1 MQRRLVLDTLA
12 YVALNFAHEQ
22 TSQWQLA
29 LQMRHPTTGSP
40 QCDVVGFA
48 ALFSACE
55 EGRGSSP
62 LPASTPAA
70 RPERLW
76 GAEVTKM
83 EELQSRHGV
92 FVPVIKQMRS
102 QRVQSVQE
110 ILDFGLSFTRL
121 ALAVTIHGG
130 KTGEPLRTR
139 QRPTPLTTS
148 LISLPV
154 RPVQGTLPLEAHDFI
169 SNNRGINEGEDIPQE
184 VQTQVFESIRQDE
197 IKTPSSG
204 SFIEGI
210 SRTRWEDFLTL
221 SRKGW
226 RDNSLTTQSSS
237 LTGQA
242 AGFLQR
248 LGQTFR
254 DVLEFS
260 LASEGGA
267 ETFAATGLEQ
277 LLRLALQLQR
287 PEADRAA
294 ESLFFFASEVFHEAQ
309 SEMVL
314 ARGASCLRALVRT
327 VHSSATEPSWSTK
340 HIHLLVYL
348 SVQFAVYG
356 VFEKILPPIDA
367 ATRKLLLCP
376 VLPVDPPTG
385 VVYNFLR
392 KISTAPFKMLSF
404 ADADGGAK
412 VDGQGSSVRSA
423 SAPVH
428 AEEESPPPP
437 PRLKSAGALRGNVPE
452 VESDPVD
459 ADTVTSEDSNE
470 AVQDMP
476 EDVDS
481 EGFLQKDPLKPQIQH
496 VFEASDLD
504 VFFKVMLEP
513 WRVWD
518 AQVEAC
524 G

>member
-1 MQRRLVLDTLA
+1 MFGENHRGVIL
-12 YVALNFAHEQ
+12 LNSDQHNPK
-22 TSQWQLA
+22 LKKR
-29 LQMRHPTTGSP
+29 M
-40 QCDVVGFA
+40 
-48 ALFSACE
+48 
-55 EGRGSSP
+55 
-62 LPASTPAA
+62 
-70 RPERLW
+70 
-76 GAEVTKM
+76 
-83 EELQSRHGV
+83 
-92 FVPVIKQMRS
+92 
-102 QRVQSVQE
+102 
-110 ILDFGLSFTRL
+110 
-121 ALAVTIHGG
+121 
-130 KTGEPLRTR
+130 
-139 QRPTPLTTS
+139 S
-148 LISLPV
+148 LK
-154 RPVQGTLPLEAHDFI
+154 DFI